1 MLLDAESDASCT
13 NMMLT
18 LDWLNIHNMRVWCCI
33 RTLKRIMSL
42 PAQTPHL
49 WKLVNMNEGAL
60 HDVRY
65 KALKLK
71 WGKNTRWARDSY
83 LSQATDQYNQLG
95 LHGRLFE
102 DYKEM
107 RNVVKSAISNFF
119 GNKNLK

>member
-1 MLLDAESDASCT
+1 MA
-13 NMMLT
+13 
-18 LDWLNIHNMRVWCCI
+18 
-33 RTLKRIMSL
+33 L
-42 PAQTPHL
+42 PSQTPHL
-49 WKLVNMNEGAL
+49 WKLVNMNEGSI

-83 LSQATDQYNQLG
+83 LSQAADQYNQLG